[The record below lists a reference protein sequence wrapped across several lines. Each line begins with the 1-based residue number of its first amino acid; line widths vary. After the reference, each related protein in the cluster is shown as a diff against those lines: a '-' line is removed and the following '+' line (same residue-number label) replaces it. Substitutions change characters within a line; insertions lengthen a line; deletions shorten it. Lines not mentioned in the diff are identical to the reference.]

1 MELVQVSQQ
10 LKVVR
15 RGLSE
20 SEPYVYLELLDALRS
35 EAAHSVLK
43 PVKDLS
49 GDVFVGGPLLH
60 GRWRALH
67 VHDGIRGIEL
77 RDDLGHVGITGPAE
91 DVIDHKG
98 ACFEGFER
106 HLVVK
111 CVHAY
116 ERFWSGIEKAFDGG
130 FDALPFLDR
139 TYFHGTRTGRLP
151 SNIKYIST
159 CGKHALTG
167 FHCGFC
173 RRGTAAFKE

>member
-1 MELVQVSQQ
+1 MVKFAQQ
-10 LKVVR
+10 LEVVG
-15 RGLSE
+15 RGFSKTKTNIH
-20 SEPYVYLELLDALRS
+20 YLLLDALLS

-49 GDVFVGGPLLH
+49 SDVFVGGPLLH

-91 DVIDHKG
+91 DVIDHKS

-116 ERFWSGIEKAFDGG
+116 ERFWSGVEKAFDGG

-139 TYFHGTRTGRLP
+139 TYFHGTRTGRLAP
-151 SNIKYIST
+151 NIK
-159 CGKHALTG
+159 
-167 FHCGFC
+167 
-173 RRGTAAFKE
+173 

>member
-1 MELVQVSQQ
+1 MVKFAQQ
-10 LKVVR
+10 LEVVG
-15 RGLSE
+15 RGF
-20 SEPYVYLELLDALRS
+20 PKTKTNVYYLLLDALLS

-49 GDVFVGGPLLH
+49 GDVFVGWPLLH

-116 ERFWSGIEKAFDGG
+116 ERFWSGVEQAFDGG
-130 FDALPFLDR
+130 FDALPLLVC
-139 TYFHGTRTGRLP
+139 TYVHGTRTGRLAP
-151 SNIKYIST
+151 NIKYVGA

-167 FHCGFC
+167 FHCGIC

>member
-1 MELVQVSQQ
+1 MVKFAQQ
-10 LKVVR
+10 LEVVG
-15 RGLSE
+15 RGF
-20 SEPYVYLELLDALRS
+20 PKTKTNVHYLLLDALLS

-49 GDVFVGGPLLH
+49 SDVFISGPLLH

-91 DVIDHKG
+91 DVIDHKS

-116 ERFWSGIEKAFDGG
+116 ERFRSGVEQAFDGG
-130 FDALPFLDR
+130 FEALPLLDC
-139 TYFHGTRTGRLP
+139 TYFHGTRTGRLAP
-151 SNIKYIST
+151 NIKYIGT